1 MISTEMIIKLARRWQ
16 KLAATRRKNK
26 HSDTTHW
33 ENRYKHKIPRK
44 LLKLAE
50 EESGLSGDGPLT
62 LPCDAALLDYV
73 NALNKRHV
81 TGEAEKA
88 LLMPIASNCCSC
100 SSDHYH
106 QVTDHKMPLYSSAG

>member
-1 MISTEMIIKLARRWQ
+1 
-16 KLAATRRKNK
+16 
-26 HSDTTHW
+26 
-33 ENRYKHKIPRK
+33 
-44 LLKLAE
+44 LAE